1 MNRWV
6 SGWKEGRTNTNG
18 KRKEERKDGQT
29 AGEKKAGR
37 TSLRKGVPRA
47 NMVSIGGRT
56 EGQDEMAEN
65 GWI

>member
-56 EGQDEMAEN
+56 EGQDEIADN

>member
-47 NMVSIGGRT
+47 NQHGKYRWKDRGTR
-56 EGQDEMAEN
+56 
-65 GWI
+65 

>member
-6 SGWKEGRTNTNG
+6 SGWKEGRTNG

-37 TSLRKGVPRA
+37 TNLRKGVPRA
-47 NMVSIGGRT
+47 NMVSTGGRT

>member
-6 SGWKEGRTNTNG
+6 SGWKEGRTNG

-37 TSLRKGVPRA
+37 TSLRKGVPRT